1 MGSVPSIINS
11 NFNPSWPV
19 KLFHGGWSGNCQND
33 KTSFS
38 LRNGRPILKLNSL
51 GLKNEQ
57 ILIYFGRLFKKGQLQ
72 LYRRLVAMRS
82 GHRGRYLH
90 RYSRRWQKHCVSLHS
105 SISECLH
112 EFSLLFCTNRQLIK
126 FLMDVTGV
134 PLNSFHV
141 IGLSAGAHAAGS
153 VGFNFNV
160 LFNYNLQLPRIT
172 GINSDKVLNSIRF
185 INSKN
190 EKQDWIRRVIG
201 NSIC

>member
-1 MGSVPSIINS
+1 
-11 NFNPSWPV
+11 
-19 KLFHGGWSGNCQND
+19 
-33 KTSFS
+33 
-38 LRNGRPILKLNSL
+38 
-51 GLKNEQ
+51 
-57 ILIYFGRLFKKGQLQ
+57 
-72 LYRRLVAMRS
+72 
-82 GHRGRYLH
+82 
-90 RYSRRWQKHCVSLHS
+90 
-105 SISECLH
+105 
-112 EFSLLFCTNRQLIK
+112 
-126 FLMDVTGV
+126 MDVTGV

-160 LFNYNLQLPRIT
+160 LFNYNLQLPRNT